1 MRLSHVIAALALAA
15 CAQAQPAA
23 PEGGWQKID
32 VVSKPAAISA
42 RSGIGARYGALIF
55 RGGVELKSS
64 NPLFGGWSGLEVGAD
79 GRFIAISDQ
88 GSFLSGTTDTNEA
101 GDLAG
106 VSDAK
111 IGLMRDERGDP
122 LDGKDWQDAED
133 IALLH
138 DGRYA
143 VSFERHHRILIYD
156 LAKNGPA
163 GGAEK
168 GPPVPQDMAE
178 NEGIEA
184 LVQAPDGD
192 LIAGRE
198 FSATHKPPT
207 QFYKLKLDGSA
218 MTSGPA
224 QVRRDYALVA
234 LRLLP
239 DGDYI
244 ALERFY
250 FPLLGSRTALMRYKA
265 EGLTG
270 VRPHLG
276 GPELANLK
284 KPLAVDN
291 FEGLAVVPRPDGG
304 ARLYIISDDNFSASQ
319 RTLLYAFDLP
329 DAKIGPKKT
338 EPADK

>member
-1 MRLSHVIAALALAA
+1 MRLTHVIAALALTA
-15 CAQAQPAA
+15 CAQAQPA
-23 PEGGWQKID
+23 GGWQID
-32 VVSKPAAISA
+32 VAAKPAAISA
-42 RSGIGARYGALIF
+42 KSGIGAHYGALIF
-55 RGGVELKSS
+55 RGGVELKSA
-64 NPLFGGWSGLEVGAD
+64 NPLFGGWSGLEVDAD

-88 GSFLSGTTDTNEA
+88 GSFLSGSIDTNEA
-101 GDLAG
+101 GDLVG

-111 IGLMRDERGDP
+111 IGLMRDEKGQP
-122 LDGKDWQDAED
+122 LDGKEWQDAED

-156 LAKNGPA
+156 LAKNGTT
-163 GGAEK
+163 GAAER

-198 FSATHKPPT
+198 YSATHKAPT
-207 QFYKLKLDGSA
+207 QFFKLKLDGSG
-218 MTSGPA
+218 TVLGPA
-224 QVRRDYALVA
+224 QVRRDYALVS

-250 FPLLGSRTALMRYKA
+250 FPMLGTRTALMRYKA
-265 EGLTG
+265 DGLAAAK
-270 VRPHLG
+270 PHLD

-291 FEGLAVVPRPDGG
+291 FEGLAVVPRKDGG

-319 RTLLYAFDLP
+319 RTLLYAFDLE
-329 DAKIGPKKT
+329 GPKKAK
-338 EPADK
+338 PADK